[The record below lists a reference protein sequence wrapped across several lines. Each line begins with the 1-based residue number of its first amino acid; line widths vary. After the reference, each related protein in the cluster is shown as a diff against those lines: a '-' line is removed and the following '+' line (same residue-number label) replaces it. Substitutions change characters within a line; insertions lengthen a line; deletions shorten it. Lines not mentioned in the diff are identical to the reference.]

1 MRNNG
6 KFKKKI
12 FLILTDAVSVVLAG
26 TIAYIITMQGTEGF
40 GWKLVSMWLI
50 ADLVA
55 TILLFMIFGMYDIV
69 FSSVGIIDALKLCLP
84 VLCLCALNVSL
95 ALLRHGNYIRVDTAF
110 LFSAFLFYLAGVVRF
125 SKRILV
131 VLRFFLAGGKN
142 KKKRV
147 MIVGGGSAGLV
158 LIKEMLTS
166 DKIDY
171 KPVCIADDDPTKL
184 GKSISGVKVAGS
196 TCDVKRL
203 AEKYRVEEIF
213 VTMPAASKKIQSAV
227 IDRCKDCKCP
237 VKVLPGVYQIADGQ
251 VTVSKLRKVEIQDL
265 LGREQVKVNLDEIMG
280 YIENKVVL
288 VTGGGGSIGSEL
300 CRQIATHNPRLLIIL
315 DIYENN
321 AYDIEQELK
330 RKYPSMPLLTLIA
343 SVRDMGKMRDV
354 FSKYRPQIVFHA
366 AAHKHVP
373 LMETS
378 PNEAVKNNVFG
389 TVNVARCAD
398 EFGVET
404 FVQISTDKAVNPTN
418 IMGATKRICEMIIQT
433 IGRHSKNTKFVA
445 VRFGNVL
452 GSNGS
457 VIPLFRKQISEGG
470 PVTVTHK
477 DIIRYF
483 MTIPEAV
490 SLVLQAGAYAKGG
503 QIFVLDMGE
512 PVRIYDL
519 AYNLI
524 KLSGL
529 EPGVDIDIVCTGLRP
544 GEKLYEE
551 RLMKEEGLQKTPNG
565 LINIAKPLEFDE
577 ETFWQT
583 LDLLYDEAYSETDRM
598 KEYVKKLVPTYTIE
612 KRDLG
617 LKAFIRTADSGA
629 SGTEKISVPG
639 AICAEALNSEP
650 GRAEE
655 GFGAQRAD

>member
-1 MRNNG
+1 MDMEKNR
-6 KFKKKI
+6 KLRHKI
-12 FLILTDAVSVVLAG
+12 LLMLADVVSVSAAELLAYLITLGAPGLSDVPVLLVWTLGNLAV
-26 TIAYIITMQGTEGF
+26 TIA
-40 GWKLVSMWLI
+40 
-50 ADLVA
+50 
-55 TILLFMIFGMYDIV
+55 LFALFGMYDIV

-84 VLCLCALNVSL
+84 VLCLGALNASVAAITDEVYIGVGTALVFCAL
-95 ALLRHGNYIRVDTAF
+95 
-110 LFSAFLFYLAGVVRF
+110 LFYFAGFVRF
-125 SKRILV
+125 FKRILI
-131 VLRFFLAGGKN
+131 VLRYYLSGGKRP
-142 KKKRV
+142 KKRV
-147 MIVGGGSAGLV
+147 MIVGGGNSGLA
-158 LIKEMLTS
+158 LITEMLTS

-171 KPVCIADDDPTKL
+171 KPVCIADDDPAKL
-184 GKSISGVKVAGS
+184 GKYISGVKIAG
-196 TCDVKRL
+196 TTYDVRQL
-203 AEKYRVEEIF
+203 AERYRVEEIF
-213 VTMPAASKKIQSAV
+213 VTMPAVSRKIRRAV

-237 VKVLPGVYQIADGQ
+237 VKVLPGIYQLADGQ
-251 VTVSKLRKVEIQDL
+251 VTVSKLRKVDIQDL
-265 LGREQVKVNLDEIMG
+265 LGREQVRVNLDEIMG
-280 YIENKVVL
+280 YIESKVVL

-300 CRQIATHNPRLLIIL
+300 CRQIATHNPRLLIVL

-330 RKYPSMPLLTLIA
+330 RSHPSMNLLVLIA
-343 SVRDMGKMRDV
+343 SVRDAGKMRDV

-389 TVNVARCAD
+389 TLNVARCAD

-418 IMGATKRICEMIIQT
+418 IMGATKRICEMIIQA
-433 IGRHSKNTKFVA
+433 IGRYSKNTKFVA

-529 EPGVDIDIVCTGLRP
+529 EPNVDIDIVCTGLRP

-565 LINIAKPLEFDE
+565 LINIARPLQFDE
-577 ETFWQT
+577 EDFWRT
-583 LDLLYDEAYSETDRM
+583 LDRLYVEAYSETDRM
-598 KEYVKKLVPTYTIE
+598 KELVKKLVPTYTIE
-612 KRDLG
+612 KRDCMMKSFVRPAEQVSAG
-617 LKAFIRTADSGA
+617 E
-629 SGTEKISVPG
+629 TEPERKKTKERIFPLP
-639 AICAEALNSEP
+639 EQNKSE
-650 GRAEE
+650 RAER
-655 GFGAQRAD
+655 GV